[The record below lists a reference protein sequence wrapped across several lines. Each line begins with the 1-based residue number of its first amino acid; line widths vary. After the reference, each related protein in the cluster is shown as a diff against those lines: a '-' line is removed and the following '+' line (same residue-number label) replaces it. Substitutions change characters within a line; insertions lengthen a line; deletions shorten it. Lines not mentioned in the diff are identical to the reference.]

1 MGTGVEIAILGGLTA
16 YSIGEQAK
24 AGRASQRAY
33 EAEKRKA
40 EIENVRKAREAV
52 RQARI
57 VQAQMQSQ
65 AALTGGMGSSGL
77 AGGLASVGS
86 QLAGNLNYMSD
97 IASENT
103 AIANAQMQAARAS
116 TNAAIAGQ
124 IGSFAGSEAGQAFGT
139 KLKTIFS

>member
-1 MGTGVEIAILGGLTA
+1 MPFFVAAAVGLTA
-16 YSIGEQAK
+16 YSVGEQAK

-33 EAEKRKA
+33 EAEKRRA

-57 VQAQMQSQ
+57 VQSQMQSQ

-77 AGGLASVGS
+77 AGGMASVGS
-86 QLAGNLNYMSD
+86 QLAGNLNYMSQ
-97 IASENT
+97 IAEQNT
-103 AIANAQMQAARAS
+103 ASANAQIQAARAS

-124 IGSFAGSEAGQAFGT
+124 IGSFITSANAGDYGS
-139 KLKTIFS
+139 KLKTIFSS

>member
-1 MGTGVEIAILGGLTA
+1 MPFFIAAAVGLTA
-16 YSIGEQAK
+16 YSVDQQAK
-24 AGRASQRAY
+24 AGRAQQRAY

-40 EIENVRKAREAV
+40 EVENVRKAREAV

-57 VQAQMQSQ
+57 VQSQMQSQ

-86 QLAGNLNYMSD
+86 QLAGNLNYMSE
-97 IASENT
+97 IATENT
-103 AIANAQMQAARAS
+103 AIADARMQAAQAS

-124 IGSFAGSEAGQAFGT
+124 IGSFMGQAQAGDYGS
-139 KLKTIFS
+139 KLKTIFSS

>member
-1 MGTGVEIAILGGLTA
+1 MPFFIAAAVGLTA
-16 YSIGEQAK
+16 YSIDQQAK

-124 IGSFAGSEAGQAFGT
+124 IGSFVTSAQSGDYIS